1 MKKIFNFVRAA
12 TFALWAVCFAAAL
25 VSCGYRGDVTIVY
38 TNDVHARI
46 NNAGEKKNNLSY
58 GTVAA
63 IKEDLRAQGKAVAL
77 VDAGDF
83 AQGTAYASMDS
94 GASVIKF
101 MNAAG
106 YDLAALGNHEFDYG
120 FERLFGIVKE
130 AAFPLLSCNLIDVKG
145 KPIDVAPYKILKLGK
160 TRVAFVGGLTP
171 ETYSK
176 AAPQKFLDKDG
187 KTFLYEIAD
196 GQDGARLYDCIQKTV
211 DRAARRA
218 DYVVVL
224 GHLGVDAGSTPW
236 RSEDVIAKTHGIDVF
251 IDGHSH
257 TVMEERFVKND
268 RGQDVLLTQT
278 GCYFGAIGLLEL
290 SDKKSSSRLIKEYNR
305 SDKKIDDMVAAWVA
319 QVDQQM
325 GTKIAS
331 CAFPLCAN
339 SPDQGHKRLVRKQES
354 NLGDFATDAFY
365 YYLNHEVGMNCDVA
379 LCNGGGLRTD
389 IPAGEITYTSL
400 KNVMPF
406 GNDICLV
413 ELKGRQI
420 FDALEFGAR
429 YVGSAEN
436 GGFMHAAGL
445 RYKIDSTIPTAVK
458 TTPEKFWL
466 SSPGPYRVSDV
477 QVYDKEKQNY
487 VPLDFEKTYA
497 VAGATFFLQEKGD
510 GFDMFEGAKKEMDS
524 SIEDFMVCAEYA
536 KKFKMGANG
545 QPEISSKNS
554 PLASYKNYLLNYENP
569 VGSGRIVIK

>member
-1 MKKIFNFVRAA
+1 MKRTFNFVRAA
-12 TFALWAVCFAAAL
+12 TFALLAVCFAAAL

-38 TNDVHARI
+38 TNDVHAHI
-46 NNAGEKKNNLSY
+46 NNNGKSGNLSY

-63 IKEDLRAQGKAVAL
+63 IKEDLIAQGKAVAL

-83 AQGTAYASMDS
+83 AQGTAYASMDQ
-94 GASVIKF
+94 GASVMKF

-120 FERLFGIVKE
+120 FDRLFGIVKE
-130 AAFPLLSCNLIDVKG
+130 AAFPIVSCNLIDVKG
-145 KPIDVAPYKILKLGK
+145 KPLDVAPYKVLKLGK

-176 AAPQKFLDKDG
+176 AAPQKFLAEDG
-187 KTFLYEIAD
+187 KSFLYEIAD
-196 GQDGARLYDCIQKTV
+196 GQDGSQLYSCIQKTV
-211 DRAARRA
+211 DRAARHS

-224 GHLGVDAGSTPW
+224 GHLGVDAGSAPW

-268 RGQDVLLTQT
+268 KGQDVLLTQT

-305 SDKKIDDMVAAWVA
+305 SDKKVDDMVAAWIA

-325 GTKIAS
+325 GTKIAA
-331 CAFPLCAN
+331 CAFPLCSN
-339 SPDQGHKRLVRKQES
+339 RPDQNHERLVRKQET

-365 YYLNHEVGMNCDVA
+365 YYLNNDIGVNCDAA

-389 IPAGEITYTSL
+389 IPAGEITFTSL

-413 ELKGRQI
+413 ELTGRQI

-436 GGFMHAAGL
+436 GGFMHVAGL
-445 RYKIDSTIPTAVK
+445 RFKIDSTIPSAVQ
-458 TTPEKFWL
+458 TNAEKFWL
-466 SSPGPYRVSDV
+466 SNPGPYRVSDV
-477 QVYDKEKQNY
+477 QVYDKDGGEWK
-487 VPLDFEKTYA
+487 PLDFEKMYS

-510 GFDMFEGAKKEMDS
+510 GFDMFEGAKKVMDS

-536 KKFKMGANG
+536 KKFKAGANG

-554 PLASYKNYLLNYENP
+554 PMASWKNYLLDYENP
-569 VGSGRIVIK
+569 NGSGRIVIK